1 MLMTCRKGLLKT
13 FWLCGLALLSS
24 QVLAEDTKPGRT
36 DRTQQAIAA
45 SGDSVA
51 RWIDAF
57 FDDPS
62 VEEEEAESRLEL
74 RQSSTSSEQDSNEYR
89 VRVSARL
96 KLRNLSRRLS
106 LTFAGNA
113 DEEELVDGAA
123 HVFDDAEEDSL
134 DDPTL
139 GLQYIFHENNGYH
152 GSFSVGTRLNNPSVN
167 LGPRFRYQ
175 HQLSKNWRG
184 RYTERFLWD
193 TDDGWESRT
202 ALEFD
207 RPIASGN
214 LFRQSVRADWRESR
228 EDTQGVRYHPL
239 LHSKKNTTGTLTRAS
254 ACLWTFCSCKTSRLP
269 S

>member
-1 MLMTCRKGLLKT
+1 MLTTCPKGLLKT
-13 FWLCGLALLSS
+13 FCFCALLSLS
-24 QVLAEDTKPGRT
+24 GQGFAEDEKSGRT
-36 DRTQQAIAA
+36 ERTQQAIAA
-45 SGDSVA
+45 RGDSIA
-51 RWIDAF
+51 RWLDAF

-74 RQSSTSSEQDSNEYR
+74 RQSATYSERASNEYR

-96 KLRNLSRRLS
+96 KLPNLSRRLS
-106 LTFAGNA
+106 LTFQGNS
-113 DEEELVDGAA
+113 DEAELEDGAA

-139 GLQYIFHENNGYH
+139 GLRYIFQENNGYH
-152 GSFSVGTRLNNPSVN
+152 GSFSVGTRLNNPSLN

-193 TDDGWESRT
+193 TDDGWESRS

-228 EDTQGVRYHPL
+228 QDTQGMRPSL
-239 LHSKKNTTGTLTRAS
+239 DILFTQDQPPAS
-254 ACLWTFCSCKTSRLP
+254 IDD
-269 S
+269 